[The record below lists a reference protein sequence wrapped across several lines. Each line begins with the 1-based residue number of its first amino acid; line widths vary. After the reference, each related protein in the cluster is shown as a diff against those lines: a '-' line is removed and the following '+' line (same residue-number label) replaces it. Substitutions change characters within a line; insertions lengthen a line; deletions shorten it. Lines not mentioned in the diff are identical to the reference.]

1 MAVALDDLRRG
12 RAACG
17 RRAWREAVETL
28 TRAEQMAP
36 LEVCDLEALATAA
49 YMVGDADGYLHR
61 LERAH
66 RLHLDAG
73 ATRGAVR
80 CAFWIGLCLL
90 LRGTT
95 SGAAGWFGRAERLL
109 DDRDCVERGYLLI
122 PRILRHVAAGEPA
135 TAEALASE
143 AVAIGE
149 RFGDG
154 DLVAL
159 VMQEQAH
166 ALIRQGCVEEGLRL
180 LDETMVAVI
189 ADELSPIVTGL
200 VYCNTIAFCQGVFE
214 VGRAREW
221 TGALTQWCEQQP
233 DMVAHTGLCLVHR
246 AEILQLQGSWQDA
259 LEEARRAGERLA
271 SNQPAA
277 GRARYCEGEIHRL
290 RGELARAEAA
300 YAEASRLGW
309 DSQPGLALL
318 RLAQGDGDAAA
329 AAIRR
334 ALSEAREPSVRAALL
349 PAGVEI
355 LLAVGDCD
363 QARRAS
369 HELAQIAEGRT
380 GLLAA
385 LSAQAEAALALAD
398 GDDAAALELARHACR
413 AWQQL
418 GAPYDT
424 ARARTLVGLACRALG
439 DEDSARLEFAA
450 ARALIA
456 RLDAAA
462 APNAHELTARE
473 LEVLRLVAAGNSNRQ
488 IAAELV
494 ISEHT
499 VARHLQNIF
508 AKLRVSSRTA
518 ATAFAFEHD
527 LV

>member
-1 MAVALDDLRRG
+1 MMAGPRRGWMAVALDDLRRG

-159 VMQEQAH
+159 VTQEQAH
-166 ALIRQGCVEEGLRL
+166 ALIRQGCLEEGLRL
-180 LDETMVAVI
+180 LDETMVAV

-233 DMVAHTGLCLVHR
+233 DMVAHTGLCLIHR
-246 AEILQLQGSWQDA
+246 AEILQLQGSWQDRSRRPGEPVSAGVQSARGRPRA
-259 LEEARRAGERLA
+259 LLRGRDPPAARRARTGGGGVRGREPARLGLA
-271 SNQPAA
+271 
-277 GRARYCEGEIHRL
+277 
-290 RGELARAEAA
+290 ARAGAV
-300 YAEASRLGW
+300 ASG
-309 DSQPGLALL
+309 PG
-318 RLAQGDGDAAA
+318 RRRRCGP
-329 AAIRR
+329 AIRR
-334 ALSEAREPSVRAALL
+334 ALGEARQPG
-349 PAGVEI
+349 AG
-355 LLAVGDCD
+355 G
-363 QARRAS
+363 
-369 HELAQIAEGRT
+369 
-380 GLLAA
+380 
-385 LSAQAEAALALAD
+385 
-398 GDDAAALELARHACR
+398 AAAGPGRDPSGGR
-413 AWQQL
+413 GMRP
-418 GAPYDT
+418 GA
-424 ARARTLVGLACRALG
+424 
-439 DEDSARLEFAA
+439 
-450 ARALIA
+450 
-456 RLDAAA
+456 
-462 APNAHELTARE
+462 
-473 LEVLRLVAAGNSNRQ
+473 
-488 IAAELV
+488 
-494 ISEHT
+494 
-499 VARHLQNIF
+499 
-508 AKLRVSSRTA
+508 SRRP
-518 ATAFAFEHD
+518 
-527 LV
+527 

>member
-1 MAVALDDLRRG
+1 
-12 RAACG
+12 
-17 RRAWREAVETL
+17 
-28 TRAEQMAP
+28 MAP
-36 LEVCDLEALATAA
+36 LEVGDLEALATAA
-49 YMVGDADGYLHR
+49 YMVGDEDGYLRR

-80 CAFWIGLCLL
+80 CAFWVGLCLL
-90 LRGTT
+90 LRGAT

-109 DDRDCVERGYLLI
+109 DDGDCVERGYLLI
-122 PRILRHVAAGEPA
+122 PRVLRHVAAGEPA
-135 TAEALASE
+135 PAEAVASE

-180 LDETMVAVI
+180 LDETMVAVT

-246 AEILQLQGSWQDA
+246 AEILQLQGAWQDA
-259 LEEARRAGERLA
+259 LDEARRAGERLA

-277 GRARYCEGEIHRL
+277 GRARYCEGEIHRQ
-290 RGELARAEAA
+290 RGEFARAEAA
-300 YAEASRLGW
+300 YADASRLGW

-329 AAIRR
+329 ASIRR
-334 ALSEAREPSVRAALL
+334 ALGEAREPSARAALL
-349 PAGVEI
+349 PAAVEI
-355 LLAVGDCD
+355 LLAAGDRD
-363 QARRAS
+363 EARRANR
-369 HELAQIAEGRT
+369 ELARIAAGRA

-385 LSAQAEAALALAD
+385 LSAQAGAAVALAD
-398 GDDAAALELARHACR
+398 GDAATALELARQACR

-418 GAPYDT
+418 GAPYDS

-450 ARALIA
+450 GSATLAELGVAPER
-456 RLDAAA
+456 DA
-462 APNAHELTARE
+462 HDLTTRE
-473 LEVLRLVAAGNSNRQ
+473 LEVLRLVAAGKTNRE
-488 IAAELV
+488 IAGELV

-499 VARHLQNIF
+499 VARHLQNIY

-518 ATAFAFEHD
+518 ATAFAFEHE